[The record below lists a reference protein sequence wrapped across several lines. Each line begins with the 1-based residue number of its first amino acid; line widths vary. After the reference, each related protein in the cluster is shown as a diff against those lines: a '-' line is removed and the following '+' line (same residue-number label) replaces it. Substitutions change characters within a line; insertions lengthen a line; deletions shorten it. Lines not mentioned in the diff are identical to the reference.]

1 MSIMT
6 DNAALEQSIAD
17 NAYAVLELEYYLG
30 NLPDITDLEA
40 RLSAMELK
48 QMELM
53 MQLTVNDNAINGFN
67 ETLGDETMGLI
78 KQINDLKVIAAEQK
92 VLIEGDAD
100 AMPDPII
107 GLTQSVTDVMTVA
120 VDQANQI

>member
-17 NAYAVLELEYYLG
+17 NAYALLELEYYLG
-30 NLPDITDLEA
+30 QLPDISDLEA

-53 MQLTVNDNAINGFN
+53 MQLTTNDNAITGFN

-92 VLIEGDAD
+92 VQIEGDDTAV
-100 AMPDPII
+100 PPVV
-107 GLTQSVTDVMTVA
+107 GLTQSVTDVMLVA
-120 VDQANQI
+120 MDQATQI

>member
-1 MSIMT
+1 
-6 DNAALEQSIAD
+6 
-17 NAYAVLELEYYLG
+17 
-30 NLPDITDLEA
+30 
-40 RLSAMELK
+40 
-48 QMELM
+48 
-53 MQLTVNDNAINGFN
+53 
-67 ETLGDETMGLI
+67 MGLI

-100 AMPDPII
+100 AMSDPII

>member
-1 MSIMT
+1 MSNAAQEVQLMSIMT
-6 DNAALEQSIAD
+6 DNAALEQSIAN

-53 MQLTVNDNAINGFN
+53 M
-67 ETLGDETMGLI
+67 
-78 KQINDLKVIAAEQK
+78 
-92 VLIEGDAD
+92 
-100 AMPDPII
+100 
-107 GLTQSVTDVMTVA
+107 
-120 VDQANQI
+120 